1 MGMPHGRVLT
11 HPAFARQRFR
21 EIATRPEPLLDLVE
35 ASLVIDLEDRP
46 GVDIDHYLEQ
56 VGEWSDAIRER
67 LDGSHDVDRI
77 VEGINALLFRDEG
90 FHGEN
95 EDYYDPRS
103 ALLSETLDRHAGLPI
118 TLSILYIELS
128 RRLSPD
134 GMDVTG
140 VSLPGPFLVKFSGA
154 FGQGVGRPFAGRAL
168 LFTRELTTNPRR
180 RVG

>member
-103 ALLSETLDRHAGLPI
+103 ALLSETLARHAALPI
-118 TLSILYIELS
+118 PLPILSIDLS
-128 RRLSPD
+128 RPLSPD

-140 VSLPGPFLVKFSGA
+140 D
-154 FGQGVGRPFAGRAL
+154 
-168 LFTRELTTNPRR
+168 
-180 RVG
+180 